1 MRQEKARA
9 LPTNETRSYLVLV
22 FLMILEDDSIDDP
35 LVARAHEMDTHRN
48 ADFDPG
54 SDRIFIENLTGTGH
68 IGDSLAEGI
77 TGRAGALFQDDGVAR
92 RVLRNR
98 AGIGRSRRSCRGL
111 RGLSPGKRG
120 DNCQSSD

>member
-1 MRQEKARA
+1 
-9 LPTNETRSYLVLV
+9 
-22 FLMILEDDSIDDP
+22 MILEDHSVDDSG
-35 LVARAHEMDTHRN
+35 VAGAHEMDTHRN

-54 SDRIFIENLTGTGH
+54 PDRIFIENLTGTGH

-77 TGRAGALFQDDGVAR
+77 MGRAGALFQNDGAAG

-98 AGIGRSRRSCRGL
+98 AGIGCSRGSCRGL